1 LSIPTNPSNVRDTPA
16 PSDAHH
22 HTPGFFLLAAG
33 FLVLSGVA
41 SLTYQVT
48 WVRLLG
54 LSMGSTS
61 ASISTVLAAFFLGMA
76 LGSYLAERITRNR
89 ISNLTPYIVLEVL
102 IGFSGLA
109 LLPVLL
115 NLDVLM
121 AQIPAF
127 GTELGLKFLL
137 ALLLLSIPTIC
148 MGATF
153 PVMAS
158 ILIRRQ
164 HEVGLRV
171 GQLYSLNTAGA
182 VLGAALS
189 GFWFI
194 PAWGLDGA
202 IYIAFAL
209 NMTIVGAAY
218 LFNKRLVLP
227 PLDLPSQESGPS
239 STAALSQEA
248 PLRTRALI
256 VLFATGFVSIATQ
269 VGWTKYLA
277 IFTGTTIYGF
287 AAILTVF
294 LSGIAAG
301 SWAIKTH
308 LERIR
313 SPQLW
318 MATGLVLLGAS
329 LILTRVGLSGIPPIY
344 KALNHLVVPSPV
356 LLGVK
361 YSFVFVLLF
370 VPTFLFGALFPLN
383 LKLYCGNLSGIRA
396 RIGKAYAINTVASIF
411 GAILAGFWFI
421 PEYGTDSLLTGT
433 AVAILFLP
441 LLFLPAINGML
452 PRMAL
457 ASAAG
462 LAFVGSTVL
471 PHLNYKD
478 LIASVDYRYDTDAQ
492 SGQKAQFLF
501 LKEGKAGVIS
511 VVTYDGI
518 TAKLQN
524 NGLNESLINTKD
536 PNKAL
541 LAETLLGLVPYM
553 LQDHPKS
560 AFAVG
565 FGGGIT
571 TRALTMTD
579 LESIRIV
586 ELEPAVVE
594 AGRAIVG
601 GQIPA
606 LRDPRV
612 RLDFNDARNTLL
624 VENNT
629 YDIIAAQPSHPWLAG
644 ASSVFT
650 EQFWQ
655 IAKSRLNEGGVFG
668 QWVNMFNMDATT
680 LRSIF
685 RAFYDV
691 FPYGVTFSN
700 LSTGD
705 LLLFGSNKPV
715 KLDYERIQRILKQP
729 KINAILSKHGIDT
742 PEGLLWYLALSRREA
757 VAAAGTMTPNT
768 DTNILSEVRLS
779 AITQNPVGKEDP
791 YALLKRNFHLDMA
804 PYVDK
809 PAQRL
814 YAQADFFF
822 SKNDTHMAEMAGKQL
837 AKLNPLLGRGVKYE
851 GLWRIYDFDA
861 AFALYAQH
869 KSWPDRTHAQQ
880 ALALVELDRQAEA
893 QLAVAR
899 IKDERVRRATEARI
913 LFELENWTQ
922 LAALQ
927 PQSDEERKWQLL
939 GLVKKDAVLAGR
951 DLSRLVAADSE
962 EIPQLRALVRYSA
975 ALDDRKAM
983 DEYARRLINATDGR
997 TKQLV
1002 ELAKQALDKKQTP
1015 RAQVLVARIEKLNP
1029 VAEELS
1035 DLRQRIAVALR
1046 TPAAAEK
1053 ANRKT
1058 AEAVAAQGV

>member
-1 LSIPTNPSNVRDTPA
+1 MSIPNSSDNPHGAALTAGSRD
-16 PSDAHH
+16 D
-22 HTPGFFLLAAG
+22 TPGFFLLAAG

-89 ISNLTPYIVLEVL
+89 INNLTPYIVLELL
-102 IGFSGLA
+102 IGLSGLA
-109 LLPVLL
+109 LLPILL
-115 NLDVLM
+115 NLDALM
-121 AQIPAF
+121 AQLPAF
-127 GTELGLKFLL
+127 GTQLSLKFLL
-137 ALLLLSIPTIC
+137 ALVLLSIPTIC

-164 HEVGLRV
+164 HEVGLRMS
-171 GQLYSLNTAGA
+171 QLYSLNTAGA

-189 GFWFI
+189 GFAFI

-209 NMTIVGAAY
+209 NITIVCVAWY
-218 LFNKRLVLP
+218 FNRRLILP
-227 PLDLPSQESGPS
+227 PLELPSQEQG
-239 STAALSQEA
+239 AAVAPVLGEEA

-318 MATGLVLLGAS
+318 MAVGLVLLGVA
-329 LILTRVGLSGIPPIY
+329 LILTRVGLSALPPVY

-396 RIGKAYAINTVASIF
+396 RIGKAYSINTVASIF

-421 PEYGTDSLLTGT
+421 PEYGTDSLLTGA
-433 AVAILFLP
+433 AVAILVLP
-441 LLFLPAINGML
+441 LLFLPVIDGML
-452 PRMAL
+452 PRVAL
-457 ASAAG
+457 AGAAG
-462 LAFVGSTVL
+462 LAFVASTAL

-478 LIASVDYRYDTDAQ
+478 LISSVDYRYDTDAQ
-492 SGQKAQFLF
+492 RGQQAKFLF

-511 VVTYDGI
+511 MVTYDGVV
-518 TAKLQN
+518 AKLQN
-524 NGLNESLINTKD
+524 NGLNESLINTRD
-536 PNKAL
+536 PTKAL
-541 LAETLLGLVPYM
+541 VVETLLGLVPYM
-553 LQDHPKS
+553 LQDQPKS

-571 TRALTMTD
+571 TRALTLTD
-579 LESIRIV
+579 LKSIRIV

-594 AGRAIVG
+594 AGRAIAG
-601 GQIPA
+601 GEIPA
-606 LRDPRV
+606 LKDPRV

-624 VENNT
+624 VENKT

-650 EQFWQ
+650 QQFWQ

-668 QWVNMFNMDATT
+668 QWVNLFNMDATT

-691 FPYGVTFSN
+691 FPYGITFAN
-700 LSTGD
+700 LDTGD
-705 LLLFGSNKPV
+705 LLLFGSNKPI
-715 KLDYERIQRILKQP
+715 KLDYERIQRVLKQP
-729 KINAILSKHGIDT
+729 RINATLSNHDITT
-742 PEGLLWYLALSRREA
+742 PEDLLWYLALSRGEA
-757 VAAAGTMTPNT
+757 VAAAGKMTPNT

-779 AITQNPVGKEDP
+779 AITRNPVGKEDP
-791 YALLKRNFHLDMA
+791 YTFLKDNFRFDLA

-822 SKNDTHMAEMAGKQL
+822 RKNDMPMAEKAGKAL
-837 AKLNPLLGRGVKYE
+837 AKLDPLLGRGVEYE
-851 GLWRIYDFDA
+851 HLWRAYDFDA
-861 AFALYAQH
+861 AFKLYAKH
-869 KSWPDRTHAQQ
+869 KDWPDRTHAQQ
-880 ALALVELDRQAEA
+880 ALALWGLGRQPEA
-893 QLAVAR
+893 RLAIAR
-899 IKDERVRRATEARI
+899 IKDEPARRVTEAQI
-913 LFELENWTQ
+913 LFELGDWPQ

-927 PQSDEERKWQLL
+927 PHSDEERKWQLL
-939 GLVKKDAVLAGR
+939 GLAKKDTVLAGR
-951 DLSRLVAADSE
+951 DLSRLVAGNSE
-962 EIPQLRALVRYSA
+962 EIPQLRALVQYAA
-975 ALDDRKAM
+975 ALDERKTM
-983 DEYARRLINATDGR
+983 DEYARRLIKATDNQTWRLG
-997 TKQLV
+997 
-1002 ELAKQALDKKQTP
+1002 EFAKQALEKKQVQ
-1015 RAQVLVARIEKLNP
+1015 RAQLLVGKIESLNP
-1029 VAEELS
+1029 AAEELK
-1035 DLRQRIAVALR
+1035 DLRRQIAEAS
-1046 TPAAAEK
+1046 AAAKK
-1053 ANRKT
+1053 ASRKT
-1058 AEAVAAQGV
+1058 AEVAPGKGA